1 MGENSNIKNIVIL
14 LAAGTGS
21 RFGSEVHKQFYK
33 IDGKEIIAYSIEQL
47 RKVGNMDKLL
57 VVLEE
62 SEVESGEIASR
73 YGVETV
79 TGGSSRAES
88 FNNALEYIS
97 QNYSSCE
104 NVIFHEAARPLVKSD
119 VFERYFELLKDYD
132 YIESCKRITDSLGS
146 YIEGVFKREDFYLI
160 QAPEAY
166 RFRLLKDNFDVNSD
180 IYFAAQQLPKGSK
193 GYQYFDIQNNYKL
206 TYPEDIGIIRYM
218 LTFLE

>member
-1 MGENSNIKNIVIL
+1 MSDNSNIKNIVIL

-33 IDGKEIIAYSIEQL
+33 IDGKEIISYSIEQL
-47 RKVGNMDKLL
+47 KKVSNMDKLL

-62 SEVESGEIASR
+62 SEVNSGEIANR
-73 YGVETV
+73 YDVETV
-79 TGGSSRAES
+79 AGGSSRAES
-88 FNNALEYIS
+88 FDNALKYIDEH
-97 QNYSSCE
+97 YDSCV
-104 NVIFHEAARPLVKSD
+104 NVIFHEAARPLVKSE
-119 VFERYFELLKDYD
+119 VFKKYFELLKEYD
-132 YIESCKRITDSLGS
+132 YVESCKKITDSLGS
-146 YIEGVFKREDFYLI
+146 YIEGEFKREDFYLI

-180 IYFAAQQLPKGSK
+180 IYFAAQQLPKDSK

-206 TYPEDIGIIRYM
+206 TYQEDIGIIRYM